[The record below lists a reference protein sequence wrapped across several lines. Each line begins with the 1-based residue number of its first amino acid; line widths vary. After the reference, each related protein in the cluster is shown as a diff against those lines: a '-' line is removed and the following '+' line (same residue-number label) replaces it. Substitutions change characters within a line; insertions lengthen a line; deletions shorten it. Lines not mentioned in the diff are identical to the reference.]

1 MLQFLFPIYIWAL
14 VILIIVT
21 CRYSGRLSRL
31 CGRNAVPVLAT
42 LILMSYTKLSRT
54 ITNALM
60 MNTLQCGEY
69 KWNIWNL
76 DGNVS
81 YLSAKHT
88 LLFTV
93 SLMFLITGLV
103 YTGLVFSSQWLQY
116 YSGKCFKSTRD
127 PIVKLKPLI
136 DAYTDPFKD
145 KYRFWTGLC
154 LIVRFVL
161 TVIFSFTTTLQ
172 FQLNNYIIIITVT
185 SIMLCIVGGRV
196 YKDKYLT
203 MLETLSYLNLICLS
217 LMTILFRDDSYIY
230 HDLVS
235 VNIIV
240 TISVSTE
247 LLLFIIVVIVHCYLT
262 LKVLLINDRYKPWC
276 KLFTLASD
284 NRIELTNREGPSH
297 SAIMHR
303 EELIFDS

>member
-1 MLQFLFPIYIWAL
+1 
-14 VILIIVT
+14 
-21 CRYSGRLSRL
+21 
-31 CGRNAVPVLAT
+31 
-42 LILMSYTKLSRT
+42 MSYTKLSRT

-69 KWNIWNL
+69 KWNVWNV

-81 YLSAKHT
+81 YLSAKYT

-93 SLMFLITGLV
+93 SLMFLITGLI
-103 YTGLVFSSQWLQY
+103 YTGLVFSSQWLQH
-116 YSGKCFKSTRD
+116 YSGKYFKSTRD
-127 PIVKLKPLI
+127 PVVKLKPLI
-136 DAYTDPFKD
+136 DAYTGPFKD

-217 LMTILFRDDSYIY
+217 LITILFRDDSYIY

-240 TISVSTE
+240 TISVSIE

-284 NRIELTNREGPSH
+284 DRIGLTNREGPSCGV
-297 SAIMHR
+297 IMHR